1 MQYMASK
8 QIAQA
13 YIASNKNIPMSKSD
27 SFDEIV
33 AKLQSLAITS

>member
-1 MQYMASK
+1 MASK

-13 YIASNKNIPMSKSD
+13 YIASNKNMPVSKSD

-33 AKLQSLAITS
+33 VKLRSLAIAP